1 MKTSIIHL
9 VAPLLA
15 LFLSGCSTIS
25 TDILVVGGGTAG
37 VPAAVE
43 AATDGC
49 DVILVEAGGQL
60 GGTMTTGGVCFP
72 GLFHAHGRQIIS
84 GIGWDLVNEC
94 VRMDGGTMP
103 DFTKPYGNN
112 HPEHQI
118 LINPGL
124 YAALAEEKCIQAG
137 VTLRYYE
144 TPVKVTRCFGS
155 WRVRLYGKGS
165 FKTIRCKEIIDAT
178 GNASVV
184 ALAGY
189 ERVKS
194 ENPQPGSLIFEL
206 GGFDI
211 EKLDFAVLDSLYAEA
226 HRDGRLSRHDSYLP
240 MRNLLTVHRG
250 LSVSHVPGADSS
262 TSEAH
267 SESNIMGRS
276 GMLRLLRVLKTFP
289 GLENITVKSVQNEV
303 AVRESWRI
311 KGMYEITLEDY
322 VTGRQF
328 DDAVSYSFYPIDL
341 HDDSGVQPQQ
351 LEENRVPTVPLR
363 ALIPDGSRHIIV
375 AGRCISSDQRANS
388 ALRVQ
393 ATCMATGQAAGA
405 AAAMAVRQN
414 ISPAE
419 ISIDDLRQHLYD
431 RGAVVPGINA
441 AGR

>member
-1 MKTSIIHL
+1 MKTYVLRAII
-9 VAPLLA
+9 PLLFI
-15 LFLSGCSTIS
+15 LTLQGCSSIC
-25 TDILVVGGGTAG
+25 TDIMVVGGGTAG
-37 VPAAVE
+37 MPAAVE
-43 AATDGC
+43 AASSGC
-49 DVILVEAGGQL
+49 SVTLVEAGGQL
-60 GGTMTTGGVCFP
+60 GGTMTTGGVSFP

-94 VRMDGGTMP
+94 VRMDGGTLP
-103 DFTKPYGNN
+103 DFSKSYGNN

-124 YAALAEEKCIQAG
+124 YAALAEEKCLQAG
-137 VTLRYYE
+137 VVLRYYE
-144 TPVKVTRCFGS
+144 TPVKIVRRFG
-155 WRVRLYGKGS
+155 WWWVRLYGKGA

-178 GNASVV
+178 GNASAV

-189 ERVKS
+189 ERVRS
-194 ENPQPGSLIFEL
+194 ENPQPGSLIFEF

-211 EKLDFAVLDSLYAEA
+211 DELDFAVLDSLYAEA
-226 HRDGRLSRHDSYLP
+226 HRDGRLSLYDSYLP

-262 TSEAH
+262 TSESH
-267 SESNIMGRS
+267 SEANIMGRS

-289 GLENITVKSVQNEV
+289 GLENMTVKSVQSEV

-322 VTGRQF
+322 VSGRSF

-341 HDDSGVQPQQ
+341 HNESGVQPQQ
-351 LEENRVPTVPLR
+351 LEENRVATVPLR
-363 ALIPDGSRHIIV
+363 ALIPEGSRHILV
-375 AGRCISSDQRANS
+375 AGRCISSDQKANS

-405 AAAMAVRQN
+405 AAAIAVCHD
-414 ISPAE
+414 ISPSD
-419 ISIDDLRQHLYD
+419 ISVDELKRHLSA
-431 RGAVVPGINA
+431 RGAIVP
-441 AGR
+441 